1 MVVVG
6 SFTGVLWYRRQEN
19 EKKQKKIE
27 KKRKFSGNVNMH
39 LKLSNDMLAA

>member
-6 SFTGVLWYRRQEN
+6 SFTDVLWYRRQEN
-19 EKKQKKIE
+19 EKKKKIE
-27 KKRKFSGNVNMH
+27 KKRKISGNVNMR